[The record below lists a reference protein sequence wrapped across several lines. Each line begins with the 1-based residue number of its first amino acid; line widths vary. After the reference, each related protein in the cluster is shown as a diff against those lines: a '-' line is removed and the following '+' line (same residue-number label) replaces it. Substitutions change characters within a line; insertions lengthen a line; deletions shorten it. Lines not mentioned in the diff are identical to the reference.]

1 MMKFE
6 KIIIVVVISIAIII
20 ISYRFL
26 NVEVLPVVLGNSEY
40 YFSAVFSNM
49 YLRNKELYIGDI
61 KNVHQG

>member
-1 MMKFE
+1 MKI
-6 KIIIVVVISIAIII
+6 KNVSIII

-61 KNVHQG
+61 KMYIRDKN